1 MVDVS
6 LGELVNFLEA
16 LVEKYCECGLP
27 VKLCVRACV
36 CVCVCVCVCACMRVH
51 VFLVWNINCGVL
63 ISGSAQVSS
72 SLELSVEG
80 PTIYM
85 ITMLLGK

>member
-27 VKLCVRACV
+27 VKLCVHVCMCTFVCACTCV
-36 CVCVCVCVCACMRVH
+36 CVCVCVCVHACMH
-51 VFLVWNINCGVL
+51 VCVCMCVFFWPGIL
-63 ISGSAQVSS
+63 IV
-72 SLELSVEG
+72 VF
-80 PTIYM
+80 
-85 ITMLLGK
+85 